1 MGIAK
6 RITAKGA
13 AVALVTGLALSPGSA
28 QAGHEHGPG
37 HAPEHGPAKGRDAEL
52 RRELAE
58 LTALPDGPPGV
69 IAVLRED
76 GRTKVYQAGVS
87 EVGTMRPPMP
97 DDFMRLASASKAY
110 SGAVALSLVRC
121 GLLDLDD
128 TLARRLPQL
137 PPAWGAVTLRQLL
150 NHTSGLPDFSAA
162 QAFRD
167 IIIADPH
174 HVFDSQR
181 LLDFVADKPLNFPA
195 GSRYEYSNS
204 DNIAVA
210 LMAEAATGQRYEDLL
225 ASQVLRPLGLE
236 RTSLPSGFEM
246 DEPYIHGYVVDPPD
260 APEDVSELFG
270 MSGVW
275 ASGAITST
283 PRETGA
289 FMRAWASGR
298 LSGPEAYAQQ
308 TTFVEGGASEPAGP
322 GRNDAGLGM
331 FRYTTRC
338 GVMYGHTG
346 NTAGYTQLAASTPD
360 GRRSLTFS
368 VSVQV
373 NKTANPVLL
382 ERLRSVQEDFVCALL
397 RD

>member
-1 MGIAK
+1 MGLAK
-6 RITAKGA
+6 RISAKGA
-13 AVALVTGLALSPGSA
+13 VVALVTGIALSPTSAA
-28 QAGHEHGPG
+28 QAGRDAAGGHGG
-37 HAPEHGPAKGRDAEL
+37 DAEL
-52 RRELAE
+52 RRELSE
-58 LTALPDGPPGV
+58 LVARPDGPPGV
-69 IAVLRED
+69 IAVLHED
-76 GRTKVYQAGVS
+76 GRSKVYRAGVA
-87 EVGTMRPPMP
+87 EVGTTRPPTP
-97 DDFMRLASASKAY
+97 HDFMRLASASKAY

-128 TLARRLPQL
+128 TLAQRLPQL
-137 PPAWGAVTLRQLL
+137 PAAWGAVTLRQLL
-150 NHTSGLPDFSAA
+150 GHTSGLPDYSAA

-167 IIIADPH
+167 IITADPH

-210 LMAEAATGQRYEDLL
+210 LMTEAATGQRYEDLL
-225 ASQVLRPLGLE
+225 ASQVLRPLDLR

-246 DEPYIHGYVVDPPD
+246 PEPYLHGYAVDPPD

-283 PRETGA
+283 PNETGV

-308 TTFVEGGASEPAGP
+308 TTFLDGGASEPAGP
-322 GRNDAGLGM
+322 GRNDAGLGI

-338 GVMYGHTG
+338 GVLYGHTG

-368 VSVQV
+368 ISVQV

-382 ERLRSVQEDFVCALL
+382 ERLRAVQEDFACALL

>member
-1 MGIAK
+1 MGLAK
-6 RITAKGA
+6 RISAKGA
-13 AVALVTGLALSPGSA
+13 VVALVTGIALSPTSAA
-28 QAGHEHGPG
+28 QAGRDAAGGHGG
-37 HAPEHGPAKGRDAEL
+37 DAEL
-52 RRELAE
+52 RRELSE
-58 LTALPDGPPGV
+58 LVARPDGPPGV
-69 IAVLRED
+69 IAVLHED
-76 GRTKVYQAGVS
+76 GRSQVYRAGVA
-87 EVGTMRPPMP
+87 EVGTTRPPAP

-128 TLARRLPQL
+128 TLAQRLPQL
-137 PPAWGAVTLRQLL
+137 PAAWGAVTLRQLL
-150 NHTSGLPDFSAA
+150 GHTSGLPDYSAA

-167 IIIADPH
+167 IITADPH

-210 LMAEAATGQRYEDLL
+210 LMTEAATGQRYEDLL
-225 ASQVLRPLGLE
+225 ASQVLRPLDLR

-246 DEPYIHGYVVDPPD
+246 PEPYLHGYDVDPPE

-283 PRETGA
+283 PNETGA

-308 TTFVEGGASEPAGP
+308 TTFLDGGASEPAGP
-322 GRNDAGLGM
+322 GRNDVGLGI

-338 GVMYGHTG
+338 GVLYGHTG

-368 VSVQV
+368 ISVQV

-382 ERLRSVQEDFVCALL
+382 ERLRAVQEDFACALL

>member
-1 MGIAK
+1 MGLAK

-13 AVALVTGLALSPGSA
+13 AVALVTGIALAPGAA
-28 QAGHEHGPG
+28 QAGHGGADGNGYGDGGDE
-37 HAPEHGPAKGRDAEL
+37 EL
-52 RRELAE
+52 RRQLVE
-58 LTALPDGPPGV
+58 LTARPDGPPGV
-69 IAVLRED
+69 IAVLHED
-76 GRTKVYQAGVS
+76 GRSKVYRAGVS
-87 EVGTMRPPMP
+87 EVGTTRPPTP
-97 DDFMRLASASKAY
+97 HDFMRLASASKAY

-128 TLARRLPQL
+128 TLAERLPQL
-137 PPAWGAVTLRQLL
+137 PAAWGAVTLRQLL
-150 NHTSGLPDFSAA
+150 NHTSGLPDFSDAES
-162 QAFRD
+162 FRSV
-167 IIIADPH
+167 IRADPH
-174 HVFDSQR
+174 HVFDSRR

-195 GSRYEYSNS
+195 GGRYQYSNS

-210 LMAEAATGQRYEDLL
+210 LMAEAATGQSYQDLL
-225 ASQVLRPLGLE
+225 ATQVFRPLDLR

-246 DEPYIHGYVVDPPD
+246 HEPYIHGYFVDPPD

-275 ASGAITST
+275 ASGAVTST
-283 PRETGA
+283 PAETGD

-298 LSGPEAYAQQ
+298 LAGPAEYAQQ
-308 TTFVEGGASEPAGP
+308 TAFVGGGASEPAGP
-322 GRNDAGLGM
+322 GHNDAGLGI

-338 GVMYGHTG
+338 GVVYGHTG

-373 NKTANPVLL
+373 NKTADPVLL
-382 ERLRSVQEDFVCALL
+382 ERLRAVQEDFVCALL